1 MLPTL
6 AVSGFNF
13 MTDHV
18 KLYLNVSALLFCQDN
33 THLALMRYM
42 SQIKLAVQ
50 SSLVC
55 FTK

>member
-6 AVSGFNF
+6 AVSGLNF

-18 KLYLNVSALLFCQDN
+18 KFYLNVSALLFCQDN

-42 SQIKLAVQ
+42 S
-50 SSLVC
+50 
-55 FTK
+55 